1 MQQKKNKN
9 INDTKG
15 EKMNLNEAKKF
26 IKEFIEN
33 SKENFEV
40 KEDSEQVINI
50 LEKDTETKNLKTE
63 FSGMSFFIDDKKI
76 AIYLIKFKK
85 NEKEKLETTKV
96 ELLPSV
102 EKINLSDVYKYDN
115 HIFAFFVKKVLLSA
129 IEEAKFNSELGEIIV
144 VTELDKRIG
153 HIVENF
159 KEIEKEKFK
168 KLQKKFDDYAYSFR
182 KFNTE
187 PFMRA
192 SRHFNNLKV
201 PFITNKV
208 EKYNNFISYIEQIN
222 NYFGKG
228 SSIDLATEN
237 ILKNFLERYN
247 ISFENDD
254 SVLLH
259 QFLRVNI
266 GIFIQYWELIKDCRS
281 AEEEAF
287 NILML
292 MFRKGRWD
300 DYMKNRHF
308 YNSVFNQTETELD
321 KPHTV
326 KEISERIDSER
337 IDHFEKGLK
346 EVFGVFAGNDKMN

>member
-1 MQQKKNKN
+1 
-9 INDTKG
+9 
-15 EKMNLNEAKKF
+15 MNLNEAKKF
-26 IKEFIEN
+26 INEFIEN

-40 KEDSEQVINI
+40 KEGNEQVINI
-50 LEKDTETKNLKTE
+50 FEKDTVHNIKRE
-63 FSGMSFFIDDKKI
+63 FSGMSFFIDNEKI
-76 AIYLIKFKK
+76 LIYLIKFKK
-85 NEKEKLETTKV
+85 NEKGEFETTKV
-96 ELLPSV
+96 DLLPSI
-102 EKINLSDVYKYDN
+102 EEINLSDAYKYDN
-115 HIFAFFVKKVLLSA
+115 PIFTFFVKKVLLSA
-129 IEEAKFNSELGEIIV
+129 IEKAKFYSELGEIVIAV
-144 VTELDKRIG
+144 ELDKRIG
-153 HIVENF
+153 YVVENL
-159 KEIEKEKFK
+159 KETEKEKFK
-168 KLQKKFDDYAYSFR
+168 ELNEKFNCYAYSFR
-182 KFNTE
+182 KFDIE
-187 PFMRA
+187 AFARA
-192 SRHFNNLKV
+192 SRHFKNLKV
-201 PFITNKV
+201 PFITDKV
-208 EKYNNFISYIEQIN
+208 KKYDDFISYIEQIN

-247 ISFENDD
+247 ISFENDV

-292 MFRKGRWD
+292 MFRKGIWD

-308 YNSVFNQTETELD
+308 YNSVFNQIETELD
-321 KPHTV
+321 NPHTV

>member
-1 MQQKKNKN
+1 
-9 INDTKG
+9 
-15 EKMNLNEAKKF
+15 MNLNEAKEF
-26 IKEFIEN
+26 IKEFIEEA
-33 SKENFEV
+33 KENFEV
-40 KEDSEQVINI
+40 KQGSEQVTNI
-50 LEKDTETKNLKTE
+50 FEKDTETGNLKTE
-63 FSGMSFFIDDKKI
+63 FSGMSFFIDDEKI
-76 AIYLIKFKK
+76 AVYCIKFKK
-85 NEKEKLETTKV
+85 NEKGELEKSQID
-96 ELLPSV
+96 LLPSL
-102 EKINLSDVYKYDN
+102 EEINLSDAYKYDN
-115 HIFAFFVKKVLLSA
+115 LIFASFVKKVLLSA
-129 IEEAKFNSELGEIIV
+129 IEEAKFNTELGEIIV
-144 VTELDKRIG
+144 TVELDKRIG

-159 KEIEKEKFK
+159 KEMEKEKFK
-168 KLQKKFDDYAYSFR
+168 ELQEKFDDYAYSFR

-187 PFMRA
+187 SFMRA

-201 PFITNKV
+201 PFITDKV
-208 EKYNNFISYIEQIN
+208 EKYNDFISYIEQIN

-259 QFLRVNI
+259 QFLSVNV

-292 MFRKGRWD
+292 LFRNGRWN
-300 DYMKNRHF
+300 DYMENRRF
-308 YNSVFNQTETELD
+308 YNSVFNQIETELG

-326 KEISERIDSER
+326 KEISERIDRER
-337 IDHFEKGLK
+337 IHDFEKGLK
-346 EVFGVFAGNDKMN
+346 EVFGIFAGNDKIN

>member
-1 MQQKKNKN
+1 
-9 INDTKG
+9 
-15 EKMNLNEAKKF
+15 MNLNEAKKF
-26 IKEFIEN
+26 INEFIEN

-40 KEDSEQVINI
+40 KEDNEQVINI
-50 LEKDTETKNLKTE
+50 FEKDTAHNIKTE
-63 FSGMSFFIDDKKI
+63 FSGMSFFIDNEKI
-76 AIYLIKFKK
+76 LIYLIKFKK
-85 NEKEKLETTKV
+85 NEKGELEKTQMD
-96 ELLPSV
+96 LLPSL
-102 EKINLSDVYKYDN
+102 EEINLSDAYKYDN
-115 HIFAFFVKKVLLSA
+115 LIFAFFAKKLLLSA
-129 IEEAKFNSELGEIIV
+129 IEKAKFYSELGEIVIAM
-144 VTELDKRIG
+144 ELDKKIG
-153 HIVENF
+153 HVVENL
-159 KEIEKEKFK
+159 KEIEKKKNEKLNEKFNCY
-168 KLQKKFDDYAYSFR
+168 FYSFR
-182 KFNTE
+182 KFNVN

-192 SRHFNNLKV
+192 SRHFKNLKV
-201 PFITNKV
+201 PFITDKV

-308 YNSVFNQTETELD
+308 YNSVFNQIETELD
-321 KPHTV
+321 NPHTV
-326 KEISERIDSER
+326 KEISERIHSER

>member
-1 MQQKKNKN
+1 
-9 INDTKG
+9 
-15 EKMNLNEAKKF
+15 MNLNEAKKF
-26 IKEFIEN
+26 INEFIEN

-115 HIFAFFVKKVLLSA
+115 HIFAFFVKKILLSA
-129 IEEAKFNSELGEIIV
+129 IEKAKFYSGLGEIVIAM
-144 VTELDKRIG
+144 ELDKKIG
-153 HIVENF
+153 HVVENL
-159 KEIEKEKFK
+159 KETEKEKFK
-168 KLQKKFDDYAYSFR
+168 ELNEKFDCYAYSFR
-182 KFNTE
+182 KFDTE
-187 PFMRA
+187 TFARA
-192 SRHFNNLKV
+192 SRHFKDLKV
-201 PFITNKV
+201 PFITDKV
-208 EKYNNFISYIEQIN
+208 KKYDDFISYIEQIN
-222 NYFGKG
+222 KFFKKEET
-228 SSIDLATEN
+228 IDLVTEN

-247 ISFENDD
+247 ISFENRD

-259 QFLRVNI
+259 QFLRVSV

-281 AEEEAF
+281 AEEEVF

-292 MFRKGRWD
+292 MFRKGRWND
-300 DYMKNRHF
+300 FMENRRF
-308 YNSVFNQTETELD
+308 YNSVFNQLEKELD
-321 KPHTV
+321 KQHTIT
-326 KEISERIDSER
+326 EISERIDSEK
-337 IDHFEKGLK
+337 IKKFKESFKKTFETVLEMTEEKL
-346 EVFGVFAGNDKMN
+346 N

>member
-1 MQQKKNKN
+1 
-9 INDTKG
+9 
-15 EKMNLNEAKKF
+15 MNLNEAKKF
-26 IKEFIEN
+26 IKEFIEEA
-33 SKENFEV
+33 KENFEV
-40 KEDSEQVINI
+40 KKGSGQVTNI
-50 LEKDTETKNLKTE
+50 FEKDTETENLKTE
-63 FSGMSFFIDDKKI
+63 FSGMSFFIDDEKI
-76 AIYLIKFKK
+76 AVYSTKFKK
-85 NEKEKLETTKV
+85 NKKGEFETSQV
-96 ELLPSV
+96 YLLPSL
-102 EKINLSDVYKYDN
+102 EEINLSDAYKYDN
-115 HIFAFFVKKVLLSA
+115 RIFALFVKKVLLYT
-129 IEEAKFNSELGEIIV
+129 IEEAKFYSELGEIIV
-144 VTELDKRIG
+144 ATELDKRIG

-159 KEIEKEKFK
+159 KGIEKEKFK
-168 KLQKKFDDYAYSFR
+168 KLQEKFDDYAYSFR

-201 PFITNKV
+201 PFITDKV
-208 EKYNNFISYIEQIN
+208 EKYNNFIGYIEQIN

-259 QFLRVNI
+259 QFLRVNV

-281 AEEEAF
+281 AEEETF

-292 MFRKGRWD
+292 MFRKGRWND
-300 DYMKNRHF
+300 FMENRRF
-308 YNSVFNQTETELD
+308 YNSVFNQIETELG

-326 KEISERIDSER
+326 KEISERIDRER
-337 IDHFEKGLK
+337 IDDFEKGLK
-346 EVFGVFAGNDKMN
+346 EVFGAFAGNDKIN

>member
-1 MQQKKNKN
+1 
-9 INDTKG
+9 
-15 EKMNLNEAKKF
+15 MNLNEAKKF
-26 IKEFIEN
+26 IKEFIEEA
-33 SKENFEV
+33 KENFEV
-40 KEDSEQVINI
+40 KQGSEQVTNI
-50 LEKDTETKNLKTE
+50 FEKDTETGNLKTE
-63 FSGMSFFIDDKKI
+63 FSGMSFFIDDEKI
-76 AIYLIKFKK
+76 AVYSTKFKK
-85 NEKEKLETTKV
+85 NKKGEFETSQFY
-96 ELLPSV
+96 LLPSV
-102 EKINLSDVYKYDN
+102 EEINLSDTYKYDN
-115 HIFAFFVKKVLLSA
+115 RIFALFIKKVLLSA

-144 VTELDKRIG
+144 ATELDKRIG

-168 KLQKKFDDYAYSFR
+168 ELQEKFDDYSYSFR

-201 PFITNKV
+201 PFITDKV
-208 EKYNNFISYIEQIN
+208 EKYNDFISYIEQIN

-259 QFLRVNI
+259 QFLRVNV
-266 GIFIQYWELIKDCRS
+266 GIFIQYWELIKDFRS

-292 MFRKGRWD
+292 LFRNGRWN
-300 DYMKNRHF
+300 DYMENRRF
-308 YNSVFNQTETELD
+308 YNSVFNQLENELD

-337 IDHFEKGLK
+337 ISDFEKGLK
-346 EVFGVFAGNDKMN
+346 EVFGAFAGNDKIN

>member
-1 MQQKKNKN
+1 
-9 INDTKG
+9 
-15 EKMNLNEAKKF
+15 MNLNEAKKF
-26 IKEFIEN
+26 INEFIEN

-40 KEDSEQVINI
+40 KEGNEQVINI
-50 LEKDTETKNLKTE
+50 FEKDTVHNIKRE
-63 FSGMSFFIDDKKI
+63 FSGMSFFIDNEKI
-76 AIYLIKFKK
+76 LIYLIKFKK
-85 NEKEKLETTKV
+85 NEKGEFETTKV
-96 ELLPSV
+96 DLLPSI
-102 EKINLSDVYKYDN
+102 EEINLSDAYKYDN
-115 HIFAFFVKKVLLSA
+115 PIFTFFVKKVLLSA
-129 IEEAKFNSELGEIIV
+129 IEKAKFYSELGEIVIAV
-144 VTELDKRIG
+144 ELDKRIG
-153 HIVENF
+153 YVVENL
-159 KEIEKEKFK
+159 KEIEKKKIEKLNEKFNCY
-168 KLQKKFDDYAYSFR
+168 FYSFR
-182 KFNTE
+182 KFNVN

-192 SRHFNNLKV
+192 SRHFKNLKV

-208 EKYNNFISYIEQIN
+208 EKYENFISYIEQIN

-237 ILKNFLERYN
+237 ILKKFLERYN

-308 YNSVFNQTETELD
+308 YNSVFNQIETELD
-321 KPHTV
+321 NPHTV

>member
-1 MQQKKNKN
+1 
-9 INDTKG
+9 
-15 EKMNLNEAKKF
+15 MNLNEAKKF
-26 IKEFIEN
+26 IKEFIEET
-33 SKENFEV
+33 KENFEV
-40 KEDSEQVINI
+40 KQGNEQVTNI
-50 LEKDTETKNLKTE
+50 FEKDTETGNLKTE

-76 AIYLIKFKK
+76 AVYSIKFKK
-85 NEKEKLETTKV
+85 NEKGELETSQV
-96 ELLPSV
+96 YLLPSL
-102 EKINLSDVYKYDN
+102 EEINLSDAYKYDN
-115 HIFAFFVKKVLLSA
+115 RIFALFIKKVLLSA

-144 VTELDKRIG
+144 ATELDKRIG

-168 KLQKKFDDYAYSFR
+168 KLQEKFDDYTYSFR

-187 PFMRA
+187 PFMRV

-201 PFITNKV
+201 PFITDKV
-208 EKYNNFISYIEQIN
+208 KKYNNFISYIEQIN

-254 SVLLH
+254 SVLLY

-281 AEEEAF
+281 ANEEAF

-292 MFRKGRWD
+292 LFRKGRWND
-300 DYMKNRHF
+300 FMENRNF
-308 YNSVFNQTETELD
+308 YNSVFNEIETELGES
-321 KPHTV
+321 HTV
-326 KEISERIDSER
+326 KEISRRIDKKR
-337 IDHFEKGLK
+337 INDFEKGLK
-346 EVFGVFAGNDKMN
+346 KVLGVLSDNVKKN

>member
-1 MQQKKNKN
+1 
-9 INDTKG
+9 
-15 EKMNLNEAKKF
+15 MNLNEAKKF

-40 KEDSEQVINI
+40 KEGIEQVINI
-50 LEKDTETKNLKTE
+50 FEKDTVHNTKTE
-63 FSGMSFFIDDKKI
+63 FSGMSFFIDNEKI
-76 AIYLIKFKK
+76 VIYLIKFKRNK
-85 NEKEKLETTKV
+85 KGEFETIKV
-96 ELLPSV
+96 DLLPSV
-102 EKINLSDVYKYDN
+102 EEINLSDAYKYN
-115 HIFAFFVKKVLLSA
+115 KHIFALFVKKVLLSA

-144 VTELDKRIG
+144 ATELDKRIG

-192 SRHFNNLKV
+192 SRHFKNLKV
-201 PFITNKV
+201 PFITDKV
-208 EKYNNFISYIEQIN
+208 EKYDNFISYIEQIN
-222 NYFGKG
+222 NFFKRDE
-228 SSIDLATEN
+228 SIDLVTEN

-247 ISFENDD
+247 ISFKNKD
-254 SVLLH
+254 SVFLH
-259 QFLRVNI
+259 QFLRVRVE
-266 GIFIQYWELIKDCRS
+266 IFFQYWELIKDCKS
-281 AEEEAF
+281 TEEEAF

-292 MFRKGRWD
+292 LYRKGSWND
-300 DYMKNRHF
+300 FMKNRHF
-308 YNSVFNQTETELD
+308 YNSVFEQLEKELD
-321 KPHTV
+321 KQHTIS
-326 KEISERIDSER
+326 EISERIDSER

>member
-1 MQQKKNKN
+1 
-9 INDTKG
+9 
-15 EKMNLNEAKKF
+15 MNLNEAKKF

-33 SKENFEV
+33 AKENFEV
-40 KEDSEQVINI
+40 KEDSKQVINI
-50 LEKDTETKNLKTE
+50 FEKNTVHNTKTE
-63 FSGMSFFIDDKKI
+63 FSGMSFFINDEKI
-76 AIYLIKFKK
+76 VIYLIKFTRNKK
-85 NEKEKLETTKV
+85 GKLETTKV
-96 ELLPSV
+96 DLLPSV
-102 EKINLSDVYKYDN
+102 EKINLSDAYKYNN
-115 HIFAFFVKKVLLSA
+115 HIFALFVKKVLLSA

-144 VTELDKRIG
+144 TTELDKRIG

-159 KEIEKEKFK
+159 KEIKKEKFK

-187 PFMRA
+187 LFMRA
-192 SRHFNNLKV
+192 SRHFKNLKV
-201 PFITNKV
+201 PFITDKV
-208 EKYNNFISYIEQIN
+208 EKYDNFISYIEQIN

-281 AEEEAF
+281 AEEETF

-292 MFRKGRWD
+292 MFRKGKWND
-300 DYMKNRHF
+300 FMKNRNF
-308 YNSVFNQTETELD
+308 YNSVFNQLEKELD
-321 KPHTV
+321 KQHTIS
-326 KEISERIDSER
+326 EISERIDSEKIKKFEEGFKKTFR
-337 IDHFEKGLK
+337 IVLEMTEK
-346 EVFGVFAGNDKMN
+346 N